1 MATEYNELD
10 QIGTR
15 RPEAEQRDRFVQTRP
30 NETEVIGTRSTYNPI
45 FDTSD
50 TPIVDNPVEAF
61 MAGLQSGIKN
71 VSAQNINMNA
81 AFKTFMGKDEEA
93 QALLEKANVFEYEAS
108 LPLMNMEQF
117 DEFLEEPTFIGFM
130 NQMAGATGQFVPSAV
145 ATLVEAGAL
154 AAAGVGLTVA
164 TGGTAP
170 AALIGSGSAGAAALR
185 QVPKGI
191 ARRGSHSKT
200 KDYLNNI
207 IKKQYQN
214 SLDVKAKRRPTK
226 PLTPRELADLENYI
240 YPALRAE
247 KLARNGKRGA
257 LIGAF
262 GQEFRQGSGIAFSDY
277 ADQDMKGREEAM
289 QSFAQGGVFGL
300 IGVGSEYL
308 VASQVLKR
316 FKKTPLTRKSLE
328 DDLFK
333 YDKPKSQMLKDF
345 GSIAGVT
352 AFSEGIAEGLQEE
365 LSVQQK
371 FSIDDAYTKA
381 NANLDR
387 AHAYFAGFFGG
398 LGLGGGIGGVTAVT
412 NKARQFLHTTADN
425 EFARR
430 QAESRARV
438 VASETGVIQE
448 AAGAIQDQFGFAFDT
463 KSTKDSVWVDL
474 GTRTQFEKVQEMLF
488 KKYGDKIIAVPS
500 FGRGA
505 LFTTNPL
512 KAEQYQAFLD
522 TNRDDD
528 AMHDDLLSKIL
539 GYTKPRDNSDGWV
552 VYIRDMQTGN
562 QVWYQQTDATPDENN
577 VTGVMVA
584 KDQAY
589 KILGKANL
597 GQKGRYKVDVQTRE
611 EHIQERL
618 DAIPESE
625 REVAFFD
632 EETKQ
637 PSTKKQNIDETPT
650 EEPAPDV
657 DPKVIEAAQRKVG
670 KSKGVN
676 RSVNDTTALNP
687 IIKNFGIDGAIAYIN
702 AAYDQ
707 ANANVNADTELTP
720 ERAQSIIEGNET
732 QRQKDIKD
740 LEGQR
745 PDPKDRDA
753 FMDMDE
759 GLDGTSEPTEEGEQG
774 IDAEIEAIIDELK
787 EATPESIEGINQQLQ
802 LYGMD
807 LTYQQVKVAQS
818 ILNSIGSSRGRVYR
832 ETGKFETKQETRRRT
847 NYTDAQLEEGRQF
860 LLQRKMFPSKKQ
872 IAEGAFKS
880 TQKEYKEAVKNLKP
894 FNELSE
900 TEKNKIANELNN
912 IKAFELPANLQLGR
926 EVVSEK
932 QVPIKEVVDLGK
944 KTIKDLSKDQKQRLL
959 YFIQEL
965 DKGISSLEAQIDT
978 KPQDAEILEALK
990 LLRSDLLQY
999 INPFVSY
1006 LESGLEEKIS
1016 ELGDSVLSEVEN
1028 ITPLTSSEAE
1038 LTPKSTPIDKAN
1050 VKDAIKGE
1058 KIFKNDDPVIMQRGG
1073 NGTIQNPYTDPSQ
1086 LSKKETT
1093 IENSAFYI
1101 RKGDEKANEGLIR
1114 EARSLIHVNFRR
1126 EFDAASD
1133 KFSTN
1138 LLKRFIEKTKKDRR
1152 TIIKQKEELESYPE
1166 LLNQQKQVEQDFDK
1180 LRNDIGKDIK
1190 EGATQNAERYKELT
1204 ERKADIARKIELSL
1218 QEVENVTEF
1227 LRIVPLAELGKLRKA
1242 IGVVQELDMQSDEKF
1257 VLVMH
1262 EVDNAQPLIRQS
1274 KNSITNIE
1282 EYINDIVAYGI
1293 EAGENKNEKKQVK
1306 FRIKSAYNHKRN
1318 SKSKGQN
1325 ADIGVM
1331 ASRMV
1336 TLMRYTQRRDQ
1347 AIDQIGDKN
1356 FEQLRALGFVDLID
1370 ALNSYGHV
1378 LEYYPEGVK
1387 DINTMKN
1394 KKEFGPGITL
1404 TNNFIPGSNAKTVK
1418 AILRDLQN
1426 LQTKQDKGANTEIE
1440 QDLTD
1445 MFGEKAMSIVLGD
1458 KRTKARARATVRQS
1472 TPVTKIISG
1481 GQSGADIL
1489 FSKVGKEA
1497 GLATGGLMPPK
1508 FKTEDGNR
1516 PNYKKEYNMEEDT
1529 TEGYKSRTTK
1539 NVQNSDGTIVLVKN
1553 KKYVTGGSK
1562 FTVEEANRLKK
1573 PVLVID
1579 SFTPASEIRLWLK
1592 TNNIKV
1598 LNGAG
1603 NRESKIGDTSRAQQT
1618 LKEIFNPAQTK
1629 QAEGVPVT
1637 SNFVYGMVL
1646 EDPTS
1651 GIYKLADGTELSFT
1665 NINKTFFMQEKSINI
1680 LNTAQKLIYLGDQ
1693 GGITFQNATE
1703 TNAKRLGFDNLQ
1715 HFEDSS
1721 QYIGDMTLRRISRLM
1736 DHFADSNYISF
1747 FPDGTYDPANVDL
1760 LTGETVNRTSNL
1772 GQGSQVRRNP
1782 TVLVDQQINL
1792 AHETVLKNPAL
1803 KKKYLDKKDKWK
1815 GKIVEQGLPN
1825 KGYKGARDQ
1834 FSVPISF
1841 LTYWKNE
1848 IQNNKNVDE
1857 NRSFI
1862 RYVEQTIDSV
1872 AFPLMQLSAIMDIA
1886 AKYAQ
1891 QTDQDPTIINEPLN
1905 VWLEDVVGVQD
1916 ALKDPDISDQGK
1928 AYAENLDTLIA
1939 GVGDKAGKNLDK
1951 IKGEVEVFSSMAEQ
1965 EEILF
1970 RGRGGRYSPGLAK
1983 PIFRDAEGKP
1993 ILDKDGNVQL
2003 LEEAQRKQLL
2013 KEFVNY
2019 EIDETLEQQEI
2030 EDSFFGVPSN
2040 MTVEDAKKLVFEPLE
2055 MEQAK
2060 GGKIDSTYITAKR
2073 NFVPPRKLE
2082 MPKKTVPKNPKPKTI
2097 VAPKMEQELN
2107 NIEDSPLPDNVLYQQ
2122 FTAPDADPTQEQP
2135 APDTPAPTTPET
2147 QEEAPFQGLPDAET
2161 MAEMTPEEQQA
2172 AFEAGYRDFNQEREA
2187 EFEAKEPTPKKQ
2199 TKARKKVEAK
2209 KEAKRKAAKAKAFKL
2224 RQENLKKKRKEQEA
2238 RLKAANQMRI
2248 TITERIMQAARRL
2261 GLQRDVQI
2269 IHIDEQ
2275 IGSAAEGNFSLGS
2288 GGANAKLQKAID
2300 DLKARIDRGERK
2312 FGRNVR
2318 FKNGDV
2324 IIIAPN
2330 TTVVGK
2336 AKGYY
2341 TTLMHEIGE
2350 SFVNQE
2356 IDRSLKNPRIRK
2368 KLLEAFNKVKDK
2380 TPAYQTENGFYE
2392 FVADNFGA
2400 AIRREL
2406 GITSDLYSETLNKMN
2421 KSAQG
2426 WFTRLAKQLVGFY
2439 NALPDALKIRME
2451 ANETVQE
2458 YIDEIAKGIRFPIS
2472 NAKLSYETKA
2482 KIEEELDLLMG
2493 PETYTEKH
2501 LRKIVL
2507 KGQKLLRSDK
2517 LPNWLQKIFF
2527 TGDSRL
2533 RNLGPVGVEIANFYY
2548 SQSRTKT
2555 KTGLLLAKQAKAQGY
2570 ISKIAD
2576 ILEVTDNF
2584 NVLQPNFYS
2593 TLTEAQNEIL
2603 RAAESDVATADL
2615 QNPKAVE
2622 LRNFLKEMYEELGLK
2637 ELGVKE
2643 RANFF
2648 PRVIAIYEIAGNEKI
2663 RQDLINLLDAK
2674 NPKVPRVEII
2684 QAVDKLVAK
2693 GQGHIDFDKK
2703 KNDPLEVGVLYRYK
2717 PIFENV
2723 TRTELRNINAIESPE
2738 VALKKYIDKAVMRHE
2753 FEKRGGVE
2761 YLRSLMDQLTPEQQ
2775 IIAQEVQDGIM
2786 GRVSPIQNGMLRWA
2800 NNVGLVLNIVTLLA
2814 FTVLASL
2821 PDLAGPILRSRSA
2834 DVRPIFNTIKYMIK
2848 NPQEARE
2855 LSKEIGVI
2863 GVDAMSTFFIN
2874 AGEVDFLS
2882 QTGQKVSNTFF
2893 RVTGLEYFTRFTR
2906 VFATGMGKQ
2915 FMINHAKKAKAGDL
2929 TSQSYLEELQ
2939 VTADEVLLWEQGKAS
2954 PEVRA
2959 KVNEGLARFV
2969 DESIVRP
2976 NSAERP
2982 TWAND
2987 PRYAL
2992 IWQLKSFYYAYGKT
3006 IVGGAMRD
3014 AKGNA
3019 KNGGISAAAM
3029 PLVFMAL
3036 MLLPLTILGWEI
3048 REFTKAGL
3056 AWLLPGVSPN
3066 DPGVDYYRTDS
3077 MTNGQYYTEL
3087 IDRTGM
3093 LGPASMAL
3101 PMFLESHRHGKPFW
3115 ISPLGPA
3122 AERIYDAR
3130 PWDFDMKPADFI
3142 PVYSQLDTRAFG
3154 DAARQ

>member
-1 MATEYNELD
+1 
-10 QIGTR
+10 
-15 RPEAEQRDRFVQTRP
+15 
-30 NETEVIGTRSTYNPI
+30 
-45 FDTSD
+45 
-50 TPIVDNPVEAF
+50 
-61 MAGLQSGIKN
+61 
-71 VSAQNINMNA
+71 
-81 AFKTFMGKDEEA
+81 
-93 QALLEKANVFEYEAS
+93 
-108 LPLMNMEQF
+108 
-117 DEFLEEPTFIGFM
+117 
-130 NQMAGATGQFVPSAV
+130 
-145 ATLVEAGAL
+145 
-154 AAAGVGLTVA
+154 
-164 TGGTAP
+164 
-170 AALIGSGSAGAAALR
+170 
-185 QVPKGI
+185 
-191 ARRGSHSKT
+191 
-200 KDYLNNI
+200 
-207 IKKQYQN
+207 
-214 SLDVKAKRRPTK
+214 
-226 PLTPRELADLENYI
+226 DLENYI

-316 FKKTPLTRKSLE
+316 FKKTPLTRKNLK
-328 DDLFK
+328 DDIFK

-345 GSIAGVT
+345 GGIAGVT

-371 FSIDDAYTKA
+371 FNIDDAYTKA

-430 QAESRARV
+430 QAEARARV
-438 VASETGVIQE
+438 VASESGVIQE

-488 KKYGDKIIAVPS
+488 EKYGEKIIAVPS

-522 TNRDDD
+522 TNRDDE

-597 GQKGRYKVDVQTRE
+597 GQKGRYEVDVQTRE
-611 EHIQERL
+611 KHIQERL

-650 EEPAPDV
+650 EETPTEETPTEEPTPDV
-657 DPKVIEAAQRKVG
+657 PPKVIETAKRYVG
-670 KSKGVN
+670 KSKIVGRNVN
-676 RSVNDTTALNP
+676 GNAALSP
-687 IIKNFGIDGAIAYIN
+687 IIKNFGIDGAIAFLN

-707 ANANVNADTELTP
+707 ANANAEADTKRTP
-720 ERAQSIIEGNET
+720 EEIQKIIEGNEA

-740 LEGQR
+740 LESQR

-753 FMDMDE
+753 FMDMDD

-774 IDAEIEAIIDELK
+774 VDAEIEALIDELK
-787 EATPESIEGINQQLQ
+787 EATPESIEGINQQLR

-807 LTYQQVKVAQS
+807 LTYQQVKAVQS
-818 ILNSIGSSRGRVYR
+818 ILNSIGSSRGKVYR
-832 ETGKFETKQETRRRT
+832 ETGEFETKQETQRRT
-847 NYTDAQLEEGRQF
+847 DYTDAQLEEGREF
-860 LLQRKMFPSKKQ
+860 LLKRKIIPPKTKATTENF
-872 IAEGAFKS
+872 A
-880 TQKEYKEAVKNLKP
+880 EYKEAVANLKP

-900 TEKNKIANELNN
+900 TEKNKIVTELNG
-912 IKAFELPANLQLGR
+912 IKAFELPANLNLGR

-944 KTIKDLSKDQKQRLL
+944 RTIKNLPKEQKQRLM

-978 KPQDAEILEALK
+978 RPEDAEVLEALK

-1006 LESGLEEKIS
+1006 LESGLEEQIS

-1038 LTPKSTPIDKAN
+1038 LTPKSTPIDKVN

-1058 KIFKNDDPVIMQRGG
+1058 KIFKDNDPVIMQRGG

-1086 LSKKETT
+1086 LSKKDTT

-1138 LLKRFIEKTKKDRR
+1138 LLKRFIEKTRKDRR

-1180 LRNDIGKDIK
+1180 LRNEINNTKDLK
-1190 EGATQNAERYKELT
+1190 DTATQNAERYKELT

-1218 QEVENVTEF
+1218 QEAENVTEF

-1242 IGVVQELDMQSDEKF
+1242 IDVVQELDMQSDEKF

-1274 KNSITNIE
+1274 KESITNIE

-1293 EAGENKNEKKQVK
+1293 EVGESKNEKKQVK
-1306 FRIKSAYNHKRN
+1306 FRIKNAYNHKRN

-1356 FEQLRALGFVDLID
+1356 FQQLRALGFVDLID

-1387 DINTMKN
+1387 DINTMQN

-1426 LQTKQDKGANTEIE
+1426 LQTKQDKGANTKIE

-1458 KRTKARARATVRQS
+1458 KRRKARSKLNLEPKNTKA
-1472 TPVTKIISG
+1472 
-1481 GQSGADIL
+1481 
-1489 FSKVGKEA
+1489 
-1497 GLATGGLMPPK
+1497 
-1508 FKTEDGNR
+1508 
-1516 PNYKKEYNMEEDT
+1516 
-1529 TEGYKSRTTK
+1529 
-1539 NVQNSDGTIVLVKN
+1539 
-1553 KKYVTGGSK
+1553 
-1562 FTVEEANRLKK
+1562 K
-1573 PVLVID
+1573 P
-1579 SFTPASEIRLWLK
+1579 A
-1592 TNNIKV
+1592 
-1598 LNGAG
+1598 
-1603 NRESKIGDTSRAQQT
+1603 
-1618 LKEIFNPAQTK
+1618 
-1629 QAEGVPVT
+1629 VPIT

-1651 GIYKLADGTELSFT
+1651 GIYKLSDGTELSFT
-1665 NINKTFFMQEKSINI
+1665 AINKTFLRQEKSINI
-1680 LNTAQKLIYLGDQ
+1680 LNTAQKLLYITQKGD
-1693 GGITFQNATE
+1693 ITFQNATE
-1703 TNAKRLGFDNLQ
+1703 TNAQRLGFDSLEA
-1715 HFEDSS
+1715 FE
-1721 QYIGDMTLRRISRLM
+1721 QTTTYIGDMTLERISRLM
-1736 DHFADSNYISF
+1736 DSLVESDYISF
-1747 FPDGTYDPANVDL
+1747 FPDGTYDPATDTV
-1760 LTGETVNRTSNL
+1760 GETVNRGSDL

-1782 TVLVDQQINL
+1782 TVLVNEELNL
-1792 AHETVLKNPAL
+1792 SHEYVLKNPAL
-1803 KKKYLDKKDKWK
+1803 KKKYLAKNPKTGLFEWK
-1815 GKIVEQGLPN
+1815 GKIVEQGLPR

-1841 LTYWKNE
+1841 LSYWKNE
-1848 IQNNKNVDE
+1848 IQNNKDVDE

-1872 AFPLMQLSAIMDIA
+1872 AFPLMQLSALMDIA

-1891 QTDQDPTIINEPLN
+1891 QTDQDPTIINEPVN

-1951 IKGEVEVFSSMAEQ
+1951 IKGEAEVFSSMAEQ

-2003 LEEAQRKQLL
+2003 VEEAQRKQLL

-2030 EDSFFGVPSN
+2030 EDSFFGVPSD

-2055 MEQAK
+2055 VEQAK
-2060 GGKIDSTYITAKR
+2060 GGKIDSTYILAKR
-2073 NFVPPRKLE
+2073 KFVPPRKLE

-2172 AFEAGYRDFNQEREA
+2172 AFEAGYRDFNQERES
-2187 EFEAKEPTPKKQ
+2187 EFEVKEPTPKKQ
-2199 TKARKKVEAK
+2199 PSKKQTEARKKVEAK
-2209 KEAKRKAAKAKAFKL
+2209 KEARRKAAEAKALKL
-2224 RQENLKKKRKEQEA
+2224 RQENLKKKRKEQAA
-2238 RLKAANQMRI
+2238 RVKAANKMRI

-2275 IGSAAEGNFSLGS
+2275 IGSAADGNFSLGS
-2288 GGANAKLQKAID
+2288 GGANAKLQNAID

-2330 TTVVGK
+2330 TTVIGK

-2482 KIEEELDLLMG
+2482 KIEEELDFLMG

-2533 RNLGPVGVEIANFYY
+2533 RNLGPVGEEIANFYY

-2603 RAAESDVATADL
+2603 RAAESDIATADL

-2622 LRNFLKEMYEELGLK
+2622 LRNLLKEMYEELGLK

-2663 RQDLINLLDAK
+2663 REDLINLLDAK

-2717 PIFENV
+2717 ALFENV

-2761 YLRSLMDQLTPEQQ
+2761 YLRNLMDQLTPEQQ
-2775 IIAQEVQDGIM
+2775 EIAQEVQDGIM
-2786 GRVSPIQNGMLRWA
+2786 GRVKPIQNGMLRWA

-2821 PDLAGPILRSRSA
+2821 PDLAGPVLRSRSA

-2893 RVTGLEYFTRFTR
+2893 RVTGLEY
-2906 VFATGMGKQ
+2906 
-2915 FMINHAKKAKAGDL
+2915 
-2929 TSQSYLEELQ
+2929 
-2939 VTADEVLLWEQGKAS
+2939 
-2954 PEVRA
+2954 
-2959 KVNEGLARFV
+2959 
-2969 DESIVRP
+2969 
-2976 NSAERP
+2976 
-2982 TWAND
+2982 
-2987 PRYAL
+2987 
-2992 IWQLKSFYYAYGKT
+2992 
-3006 IVGGAMRD
+3006 
-3014 AKGNA
+3014 
-3019 KNGGISAAAM
+3019 
-3029 PLVFMAL
+3029 
-3036 MLLPLTILGWEI
+3036 
-3048 REFTKAGL
+3048 
-3056 AWLLPGVSPN
+3056 
-3066 DPGVDYYRTDS
+3066 
-3077 MTNGQYYTEL
+3077 
-3087 IDRTGM
+3087 
-3093 LGPASMAL
+3093 
-3101 PMFLESHRHGKPFW
+3101 
-3115 ISPLGPA
+3115 
-3122 AERIYDAR
+3122 
-3130 PWDFDMKPADFI
+3130 
-3142 PVYSQLDTRAFG
+3142 
-3154 DAARQ
+3154 